1 MSASASPA
9 YARARACS
17 AGDVLSVAP
26 MMGWTDRHYRFML
39 RLLSRRTRVYTEM
52 FVANTLLFSPQ
63 ARAMLR
69 FSAAES
75 PVACQLGGSDP
86 GALARAARLVEE
98 AGYDEINLNCGCP
111 SPRVAGKGAFGA
123 RLMFSPE
130 TVRECVSAM
139 RAAVRVP
146 VTVKCR
152 LGADG
157 MNSYEEFAHF
167 ISVVAQSG
175 ATHFIVHA
183 RHCVLNGLDPKGN
196 RTVPPLMYPW
206 VQRVALER
214 PDLRISI
221 NGGLVDWVQVEQ
233 LLSLARDG
241 APLDFSAD
249 DEEEA
254 AAAAAA
260 AAMSAAAASA
270 GARSDDRG
278 AAAGDV
284 VNGTLATA
292 GDSGEGGAG
301 CAQGFREEGA
311 GVAGA
316 VRVEGGG
323 EGGGDGESEC
333 KAGGVGGWD
342 ACNDCG
348 SDAESGVAG
357 AAAAATAAAD
367 GQTAASP
374 ASPLFSETA
383 ASPAS
388 PLLSGSEE
396 AGGGGSSPSAPP
408 PPRGSRAAHDAAVG
422 RLRARQFFVEGVRAG
437 DGLPRAGG
445 GGFSGS
451 AAVIDSVM
459 VGRAAYNNP
468 WMFADADVR
477 FFGERENPAA
487 SRRAV
492 LSAYLDYADAL
503 VASLDDDERG
513 ALLYRPFEF
522 AKPLLALFQ
531 GEYAGSRFRKELSK
545 GLQERGL
552 SLRDAVAAALV
563 FVPEDVVDA
572 PPGNARAVGGAAL

>member
-1 MSASASPA
+1 
-9 YARARACS
+9 
-17 AGDVLSVAP
+17 
-26 MMGWTDRHYRFML
+26 MGWTDRHYRFML

-52 FVANTLLFSPQ
+52 FVANTLLYSPQ

-75 PVACQLGGSDP
+75 PVACQIGGSDP

-130 TVRECVSAM
+130 IVRDCVSAM
-139 RAAVRVP
+139 RAAVRIP

-175 ATHFIVHA
+175 VDHFIVHA
-183 RHCVLNGLDPKGN
+183 RHCMLNGLDPKGN
-196 RTVPPLMYPW
+196 RTVPPLLYPW

-241 APLDFSAD
+241 APLDFSAETNPLD
-249 DEEEA
+249 VSGA
-254 AAAAAA
+254 AFVGGD
-260 AAMSAAAASA
+260 ML
-270 GARSDDRG
+270 DDRG
-278 AAAGDV
+278 AAARGV
-284 VNGTLATA
+284 RGIGTTPVAA
-292 GDSGEGGAG
+292 GDSGKGGVG
-301 CAQGFREEGA
+301 CAPDADEVVSKSSGEAA
-311 GVAGA
+311 GEAQ
-316 VRVEGGG
+316 
-323 EGGGDGESEC
+323 DGESEC
-333 KAGGVGGWD
+333 QAGGSGGWD
-342 ACNDCG
+342 ACNECG
-348 SDAESGVAG
+348 IDTAVSSRADSGGVVADAAQNGMGGGDETVAPSTTRVAPHPG
-357 AAAAATAAAD
+357 
-367 GQTAASP
+367 
-374 ASPLFSETA
+374 LFPQSET
-383 ASPAS
+383 
-388 PLLSGSEE
+388 EE
-396 AGGGGSSPSAPP
+396 AGDGGNRNSPSVASP

-422 RLRARQFFVEGVRAG
+422 RLRARHFFVDGVRAG
-437 DGLPRAGG
+437 DGLPRAEG

-451 AAVIDSVM
+451 GAVIDSVM

-477 FFGERENPAA
+477 FFGERENPAK
-487 SRRAV
+487 SRRQV

-503 VASLDDDERG
+503 VASLDDDELG

-545 GLQERGL
+545 GLQERGM
-552 SLRDAVAAALV
+552 SLRDAAAPKSATEAREVAAAAAAAAAAAVAAAVLTQR
-563 FVPEDVVDA
+563 A
-572 PPGNARAVGGAAL
+572 AR